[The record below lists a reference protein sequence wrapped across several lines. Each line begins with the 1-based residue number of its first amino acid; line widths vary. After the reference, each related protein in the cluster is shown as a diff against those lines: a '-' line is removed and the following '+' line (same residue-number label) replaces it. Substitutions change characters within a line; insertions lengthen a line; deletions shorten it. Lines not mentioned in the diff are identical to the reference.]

1 MNKYITLLL
10 FAFTILF
17 SCAPK
22 SFFSEDIKLEGTFVQ
37 KDAKWIQLLFTDDNF
52 IFINNIEPIRMTSE
66 ICCDTISYGK
76 WKMDSR
82 GLIILNT
89 PQKFENDFFM
99 SMQVSEFRKYSQDSL
114 YFIINNPIEEF
125 YKKNDWKERNIV
137 YKISP
142 NSSNIRY
149 TSNKISIPKVNGL
162 ELKDFTISVLV
173 DPEITYRLSNLSV
186 VKIDSEFYEL
196 RSSTANVFEVYIPDV
211 SFEFLSLKRL
221 KDDYVKIINSN
232 KLLWDGKEYIR
243 KK

>member
-37 KDAKWIQLLFTDDNF
+37 KDAKWIQLLFTDYNF

-114 YFIINNPIEEF
+114 YFIINNPIDR
-125 YKKNDWKERNIV
+125 KSTRL
-137 YKISP
+137 
-142 NSSNIRY
+142 NSSHV
-149 TSNKISIPKVNGL
+149 SI
-162 ELKDFTISVLV
+162 
-173 DPEITYRLSNLSV
+173 
-186 VKIDSEFYEL
+186 
-196 RSSTANVFEVYIPDV
+196 
-211 SFEFLSLKRL
+211 
-221 KDDYVKIINSN
+221 
-232 KLLWDGKEYIR
+232 
-243 KK
+243 

>member
-211 SFEFLSLKRL
+211 SFEFLSLKML